1 MKNMNPV
8 KFMQKYGYNNIVL
21 IQVGIFIIEV
31 FVEEDN
37 NQDLKLQ
44 IDFNSNSL
52 SDFIQLDKN
61 YDSTDELINDVSKQ
75 LKNFALKINE
85 SLKE

>member
-1 MKNMNPV
+1 MTAIEFMN
-8 KFMQKYGYNNIVL
+8 KYGYGDQVL
-21 IQVGIFIIEV
+21 IQIGIFTIDI
-31 FVEEDN
+31 FVEEDYDN
-37 NQDLKLQ
+37 VLKLQ
-44 IDFNSNSL
+44 IDFNSNRL

-61 YDSTDELINDVSKQ
+61 YDSTDELINDVKQQ